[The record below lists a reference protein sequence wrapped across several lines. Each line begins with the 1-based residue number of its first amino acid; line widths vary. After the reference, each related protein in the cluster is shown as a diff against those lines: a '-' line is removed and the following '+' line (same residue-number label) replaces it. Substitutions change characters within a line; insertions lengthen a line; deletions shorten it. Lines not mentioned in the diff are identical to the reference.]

1 MESQQIKEFENLAF
15 GMLDRMI
22 KLKTLS
28 IEEQKLKNK
37 NSSTTSEVMKDFE
50 QKFPSGSV
58 IYKTGER
65 KGIVESIKSKLND
78 EKEES
83 ERMWRN
89 NRPTVV
95 ASDFGQEESI
105 HVFSILMNDC
115 DCLDCEKDKAE
126 ARKYLA
132 KIISKQ
138 EENVP
143 VYENIERL
151 TRRLKVAEQIEQKEK
166 Y

>member
-1 MESQQIKEFENLAF
+1 MQKQEIKELENLAF
-15 GMLDRMI
+15 GILDRAI
-22 KLKTLS
+22 KLKELS
-28 IEEQKLKNK
+28 IEEQKLKK
-37 NSSTTSEVMKDFE
+37 ENSSSTSEVMKDFE
-50 QKFPSGSV
+50 EKLPSGGV
-58 IYKTGER
+58 IYKTGKR
-65 KGIVESIKSKLND
+65 KGIVESIKSKFND

-115 DCLDCEKDKAE
+115 DCLDCEKDKAQ

-138 EENVP
+138 E
-143 VYENIERL
+143 
-151 TRRLKVAEQIEQKEK
+151 QKEK